1 MKKFLYMMLILALI
15 MANTGCAKNAVNQ
28 LEQPPSRIGEGTIPA
43 SFENEYSFESA
54 LAAADVVARIEV
66 ENWIAEDTNLQKTY
80 FEATVLQCF
89 KGSIPTT
96 FTLLQDGCSTGT
108 LKGYPLFTRGNEMLV
123 FLNEATEVNYD
134 SPYWIIG
141 SFMTI
146 LDVSYDD
153 SGARY
158 YADRYGIL
166 GETMNITANYGLQ
179 EDVFAEVYS
188 KSVEADSIVEDMQY
202 PYPYIFTESDLTSLI
217 EDLQSI

>member
-66 ENWIAEDTNLQKTY
+66 GNWIAEDTNLQKTY

-166 GETMNITANYGLQ
+166 GKTMNITANYGLQ